1 MNTVKNE
8 YKLMYKG
15 NTIKYY
21 LERKRVK
28 NINLRIKRSGEIFV
42 SANRYVK
49 QEIIHKFVEKNA
61 DKIID
66 ILTRYKD
73 AIDVSLKKD
82 LSTIHILGKIYSLVF
97 EIDESNRQINYK
109 FEQDKCIISINKPLN
124 ENKKQELIE
133 VVLKQIAK
141 RVFEEILDE
150 AMLLFKN
157 YNIQKP
163 HLSIRKMRTR
173 WGSCNYMRK
182 KININLHLLQA
193 PRSCIRYVIV
203 HELCHLIY
211 HNHSK
216 AFYDLWRSLI
226 DDWQKQD
233 ALLKKV
239 VIL

>member
-1 MNTVKNE
+1 MNTINNE

-15 NTIKYY
+15 NIIIYY

-61 DKIID
+61 DKIIE
-66 ILTRYKD
+66 ILIKHKNT
-73 AIDVSLKKD
+73 IDLSKKKD
-82 LSTIHILGKIYSLVF
+82 LSTIKILGKTYLLVF
-97 EIDESNRQINYK
+97 KVDKLNKQINYK
-109 FEQDKCIISINKPLN
+109 FEQENFIVYTDRILN
-124 ENKKQELIE
+124 NSEKQNLIDIL
-133 VVLKQIAK
+133 LKQLAHN
-141 RVFEEILDE
+141 VFMKILDE
-150 AMLLFKN
+150 AMPLFKD
-157 YNIQKP
+157 YNIEKP

-193 PRSCIRYVIV
+193 PSSCINYVIV

-216 AFYDLWRSLI
+216 AFYDLWRSLVN
-226 DDWQKQD
+226 DWQIQE

>member
-1 MNTVKNE
+1 MNKVRTE

-15 NTIKYY
+15 NSITYY

-28 NINLRIKRSGEIFV
+28 NINLRIRRSGEIFV

-61 DKIID
+61 DKIIE
-66 ILTRYKD
+66 ILTRYKS
-73 AIDVSLKKD
+73 AIDVSQKRD
-82 LSTIHILGKIYSLVF
+82 LSTIQILGKIYSLIF
-97 EIDESNRQINYK
+97 EIDELTRQINYK
-109 FEQDKCIISINKPLN
+109 FEQDKFTVYINRSLN
-124 ENKKQELIE
+124 NKEKQELIE
-133 VVLKQIAK
+133 VLLKQIAK
-141 RVFEEILDE
+141 KVFMEILDE

-173 WGSCNYMRK
+173 WGSCNYLRK
-182 KININLHLLQA
+182 KININLCLLQA
-193 PRSCIRYVIV
+193 PRSCIKYVIV
-203 HELCHLIY
+203 HELCHLIH

-226 DDWQKQD
+226 DDWQIQE